1 MIGMEGQ
8 RLDSAGASVHTAEV
22 RYSAKEIHRGSA
34 SDPRE
39 ELEAALSRLEQARA
53 RMYSAALAF
62 CDGTISAGQLR
73 AVREL
78 LRESEQ
84 RASQLEGRQPQPF
97 VEEVTQPSAIA
108 HPEVVTATPLSET
121 TSSKEVLSDGTSPEL
136 RRRLEALDEKTARL
150 EQDFQ
155 QGRINASQYRAIHR
169 HYVEQQEVALRL
181 HQSHPESD
189 RWKVVLEEGKTSF
202 LLQLNEASCMG
213 VGFYDINTKSRLH
226 LQGEMPASAEE
237 AMSLLGTFG
246 SAGGDAPAGRM
257 LATQSEDGTTL
268 LLIPG
273 RFTAA
278 LVVFSQDPPGWQV
291 RALREVHQNFE
302 AANRLTLDRGHLQ
315 FLIYPD
321 LSRFI
326 RD

>member
-1 MIGMEGQ
+1 MVGMEGQ
-8 RLDSAGASVHTAEV
+8 RLESAEASVHTAEV
-22 RYSAKEIHRGSA
+22 RYSAKEIHRGSSA
-34 SDPRE
+34 NPKE
-39 ELEAALSRLEQARA
+39 ELEAALDRLEQARA
-53 RMYSAALAF
+53 RLFSAAMAF

-84 RASQLEGRQPQPF
+84 RAGQLEGRQPQPF
-97 VEEVTQPSAIA
+97 VEELTQRSVIS
-108 HPEVVTATPLSET
+108 HPEVLTASPLTKEAESESALPSGDT
-121 TSSKEVLSDGTSPEL
+121 PEL
-136 RRRLEALDEKTARL
+136 RTRLDALDQKTVRL

-155 QGRINASQYRAIHR
+155 HGRINASQYRAIHR

-181 HQSHPESD
+181 HKSHPDSD

-202 LLQLNEASCMG
+202 LLQLNEASCLG
-213 VGFYDINTKSRLH
+213 VGLYDINTKSRLH
-226 LQGEMPASAEE
+226 LQGELPSSAEE

-246 SAGGDAPAGRM
+246 SAGGDSPAGRM

-273 RFTAA
+273 QYTAA
-278 LVVFSQDPPGWQV
+278 LVIFSQDPPGWQV

-302 AANRLTLDRGHLQ
+302 AANRLTLERGHLQ

-326 RD
+326 RE

>member
-1 MIGMEGQ
+1 MEGH
-8 RLDSAGASVHTAEV
+8 RLESAEASVRTAEV
-22 RYSAKEIHRGSA
+22 RYSAKEIQRGSTA
-34 SDPRE
+34 NSRVD
-39 ELEAALSRLEQARA
+39 LEAALDRAEQART
-53 RMYSAALAF
+53 RLYSAALAF

-78 LRESEQ
+78 LREAEQ
-84 RASQLEGRQPQPF
+84 RALQLEGRQLQPF
-97 VEEVTQPSAIA
+97 VEDVTQRSAIS
-108 HPEVVTATPLSET
+108 HPEIVTAAPLAEEPSTKERPQ
-121 TSSKEVLSDGTSPEL
+121 TSDSPEL
-136 RRRLEALDEKTARL
+136 RKRLDALDQKTVRL

-155 QGRINASQYRAIHR
+155 HGRINASQYRAIHR

-189 RWKVVLEEGKTSF
+189 RWKVILEEGKTSF
-202 LLQLNEASCMG
+202 LLQLNEASCLG
-213 VGFYDINTKSRLH
+213 VGFYDINTKSRLQV
-226 LQGEMPASAEE
+226 QGEMPASAEE

-246 SAGGDAPAGRM
+246 SAGGDSPVGRM

-273 RFTAA
+273 RHTAA

-302 AANRLTLDRGHLQ
+302 AANRLTLERGHLQ

>member
-1 MIGMEGQ
+1 MIVMEGQ
-8 RLDSAGASVHTAEV
+8 RLDSAEASVQSAEL
-22 RYSAKEIHRGSA
+22 RYSAKEVHRGSV
-34 SDPRE
+34 DPKE
-39 ELEAALSRLEQARA
+39 ELEAAHARLEQART

-84 RASQLEGRQPQPF
+84 RAAQLDGRQPQPF
-97 VEEVTQPSAIA
+97 VEEVTQPTAIA
-108 HPEVVTATPLSET
+108 HPEIVTASPLAEDT
-121 TSSKEVLSDGTSPEL
+121 TTEEFPKGDASPEL

-155 QGRINASQYRAIHR
+155 HGRINASQYRAIHR
-169 HYVEQQEVALRL
+169 HYVEQQQVALRL

-189 RWKVVLEEGKTSF
+189 RWKVVLEEGKTEF
-202 LLQLNEASCMG
+202 LLQLNEASCLG

-226 LQGEMPASAEE
+226 MQGEMPDSAEE

-273 RFTAA
+273 RYTAS

-302 AANRLTLDRGHLQ
+302 AANRLTLERGHLQ

>member
-1 MIGMEGQ
+1 MMTMEGR
-8 RLDSAGASVHTAEV
+8 RLDSADTRTHTAEV
-22 RYSAKEIHRGSA
+22 HYSAKEIQRGA
-34 SDPRE
+34 SVDPQG
-39 ELEAALSRLEQARA
+39 ELEAALERLEQGRS
-53 RMYSAALAF
+53 RLYSAALAF

-78 LRESEQ
+78 LRETEQ
-84 RASQLEGRQPQPF
+84 RATQLQGKQLQPF
-97 VEEVTQPSAIA
+97 VEEIIQPSAIS
-108 HPEVVTATPLSET
+108 HPEVVTAAPLAEDP
-121 TSSKEVLSDGTSPEL
+121 KPMELVNGDGSPEL
-136 RRRLEALDEKTARL
+136 RMRLDALDQKTARL

-155 QGRINASQYRAIHR
+155 HGRVNASQYRAIHR
-169 HYVEQQEVALRL
+169 HYIEQQEVALRL
-181 HQSHPESD
+181 HHSHPDSD

-202 LLQLNEASCMG
+202 LLQLNEASCLG

-226 LQGEMPASAEE
+226 LQGELPPSAEE

-246 SAGGDAPAGRM
+246 TAGGDSPPGRM

-268 LLIPG
+268 LLVPG
-273 RFTAA
+273 RYTAA

-302 AANRLTLDRGHLQ
+302 AANRLTLERGHLQ

-321 LSRFI
+321 LGRFI

>member
-1 MIGMEGQ
+1 MVGMDGH
-8 RLDSAGASVHTAEV
+8 RLGSTETSVHRAEV
-22 RYSAKEIHRGSA
+22 HYSAREMQRGKS
-34 SDPRE
+34 SNPHE
-39 ELEAALSRLEQARA
+39 EVEAALERLEQART
-53 RMYSAALAF
+53 RLFSAAMAF

-78 LRESEQ
+78 MREAEQ
-84 RASQLEGRQPQPF
+84 RTSQFQGRQPQPF
-97 VEEVTQPSAIA
+97 VEEITQPSAIS
-108 HPEVVTATPLSET
+108 HPGVVRAGPLAEEHMT
-121 TSSKEVLSDGTSPEL
+121 DELPDSDDAPEF
-136 RRRLEALDEKTARL
+136 RNRLAALDQKTARL

-155 QGRINASQYRAIHR
+155 HGRINASQYRAIHR

-181 HQSHPESD
+181 HKSHPESD
-189 RWKVVLEEGKTSF
+189 RWKVILEEGKTSF
-202 LLQLNEASCMG
+202 LLQLNEASCLG
-213 VGFYDINTKSRLH
+213 VGLYDINTKSRLH

-246 SAGGDAPAGRM
+246 SGGGEAAPGRM
-257 LATQSEDGTTL
+257 LATQLEDGTTL

-273 RFTAA
+273 RHTAA

-302 AANRLTLDRGHLQ
+302 AANRLTLERGHLQ

-321 LSRFI
+321 LGPFI
-326 RD
+326 RE

>member
-1 MIGMEGQ
+1 MVGMEGQ
-8 RLDSAGASVHTAEV
+8 RLESAEASVHTAEV
-22 RYSAKEIHRGSA
+22 RYSAKEINRGSSA
-34 SDPRE
+34 NLKE
-39 ELEAALSRLEQARA
+39 ELDAAFDRLEQART
-53 RMYSAALAF
+53 RLFSAAMAF

-78 LRESEQ
+78 LREAEQ
-84 RASQLEGRQPQPF
+84 RTAQLEGRQPQPF
-97 VEEVTQPSAIA
+97 VEEPTQRSAVT
-108 HPEVVTATPLSET
+108 HPEVLTASPLLEEVKSET
-121 TSSKEVLSDGTSPEL
+121 ALPADGSPEL
-136 RRRLEALDEKTARL
+136 RQRLDALDQKTVRL

-155 QGRINASQYRAIHR
+155 HGRINASQYRAIHR
-169 HYVEQQEVALRL
+169 HYVEQQEVATRL
-181 HQSHPESD
+181 HKSHPESD
-189 RWKVVLEEGKTSF
+189 RWKVVLEEGKTEF
-202 LLQLNEASCMG
+202 LLQLNEASCLG

-226 LQGEMPASAEE
+226 MQGEMPSSAEE

-246 SAGGDAPAGRM
+246 SPGSDAPTGRM

-273 RFTAA
+273 QHTAA

-302 AANRLTLDRGHLQ
+302 AANRLTLERGHLQ

>member
-1 MIGMEGQ
+1 MISMEGQ
-8 RLDSAGASVHTAEV
+8 RVDAAGASVHAAEV
-22 RYSAKEIHRGSA
+22 RYSAKEVQRGSSA
-34 SDPRE
+34 DPKQ
-39 ELEAALSRLEQARA
+39 ELEAALGRLEQARA
-53 RMYSAALAF
+53 RMFSAALAF

-78 LRESEQ
+78 LRESEL
-84 RASQLEGRQPQPF
+84 RASQLEGGQPQPF
-97 VEEVTQPSAIA
+97 VEETAQPSAIT
-108 HPEVVTATPLSET
+108 HPEVVTAAPLAEDSG
-121 TSSKEVLSDGTSPEL
+121 SGLLLQGDASPEL
-136 RRRLEALDEKTARL
+136 RRRLDALSEKTARL

-155 QGRINASQYRAIHR
+155 HGRVNASQYRAIHR

-181 HQSHPESD
+181 HESHPDSD
-189 RWKVVLEEGKTSF
+189 RWKVVLEEGKTYF

-246 SAGGDAPAGRM
+246 SAGGDGPIGRM

-273 RFTAA
+273 RYTAA

-302 AANRLTLDRGHLQ
+302 AANRLTLERGHLQ

-326 RD
+326 RN